1 VLAAHRT
8 AFEEEYALIYFS
20 RPSITDLERRYAAEA
35 LDGLKLSGDGP
46 FTKRVRQFFAG
57 RFGMRHFL
65 LVTSGT
71 HALEMA
77 ALLFELSP
85 GDEVIMP
92 SFTFVST
99 ANAVLLRG
107 AVPVFA
113 DISPDTL
120 NMDCRGLE
128 SLVTARTRAIFP
140 VHYAGVPC
148 DMDAINAL
156 AKGKGLYV
164 AEDAAQAV
172 GSSYKGRPAGTLS
185 DAGCFSFHDTK
196 NYTSGEGG
204 GLVLKNDRMAER
216 AEIIRE
222 KGTDRSRFLRGQVD
236 KYTWRDKGSSYLPS
250 DLLAAVLAAQLER
263 FDEIMEKRMAVWN
276 AYHEAFAPLEA
287 AGKVRRPVIPPDCAH
302 NAHLYY
308 LLWPDNELRDAFIA
322 FCAER
327 QITAVFHYIPLHL
340 SDMGK
345 SLGYRAGGLPVT
357 ESCAERLVRLPL
369 YAELTE
375 REVAAVAE
383 AVFDFARQRL

>member
-1 VLAAHRT
+1 M
-8 AFEEEYALIYFS
+8 IYFS
-20 RPSITDLERRYAAEA
+20 RPSITELERRYAAEA

-46 FTKRVRQFFAG
+46 FTKRVRRFFSE
-57 RFGMRHFL
+57 RFGMEHFF

-77 ALLFELSP
+77 ALLFGLSP
-85 GDEVIMP
+85 GDEVVMP

-107 AVPVFA
+107 AAPVFA

-148 DMDAINAL
+148 DMDAVNAL
-156 AKGKGLYV
+156 AGEKGLFV

-172 GSSYKGRPAGTLS
+172 GSTYKGRPAGALS

-204 GLVLKNDRMAER
+204 GLVLKSADMAER
-216 AEIIRE
+216 AEIMRE

-236 KYTWRDKGSSYLPS
+236 KYTWRGVGSSYLPS
-250 DLLAAVLAAQLER
+250 DVLAAVLAAQLER

-287 AGKVRRPVIPPDCAH
+287 AGKLRRPVIPPECGH

-308 LLWPDNELRDAFIA
+308 LLWPDSALRDDFIA
-322 FCAER
+322 FCAAR

-340 SDMGK
+340 SPMGK
-345 SLGYRAGGLPVT
+345 SLGYRPGSLPVT
-357 ESCAERLVRLPL
+357 ESCAARLVRLPL
-369 YAELTE
+369 YAELTKD
-375 REVAAVAE
+375 EVSAVIE